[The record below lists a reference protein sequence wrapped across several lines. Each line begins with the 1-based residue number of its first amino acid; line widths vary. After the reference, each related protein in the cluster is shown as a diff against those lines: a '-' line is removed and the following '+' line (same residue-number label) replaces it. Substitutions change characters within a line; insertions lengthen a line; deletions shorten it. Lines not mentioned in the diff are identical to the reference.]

1 MSKLS
6 HSLQFIRGK
15 ELICIIFSWL
25 QVALA
30 ENFRSLSAAQL
41 DRVVGVVSLIDGQHY
56 RQK

>member
-30 ENFRSLSAAQL
+30 ENFRLLSAAQL
-41 DRVVGVVSLIDGQHY
+41 YRVVGVVSLIDGQHY
-56 RQK
+56 G